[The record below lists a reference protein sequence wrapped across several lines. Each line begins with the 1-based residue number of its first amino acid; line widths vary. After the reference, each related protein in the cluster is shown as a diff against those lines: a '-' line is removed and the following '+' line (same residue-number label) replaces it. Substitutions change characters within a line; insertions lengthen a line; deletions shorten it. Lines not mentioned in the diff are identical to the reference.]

1 MFNPAGYNNHIH
13 TSATRGSTFQKGGTS
28 LLDKPQKVTLM
39 KKLFILLLV
48 LTTLLI
54 ACGPSDNNN
63 PAAVSD
69 NTTAE
74 KPAENG
80 VDPAP
85 PAAPTEELQF
95 AGDTPAPEFPVGL
108 DWLNSDPLALA
119 DLRGK
124 VVLLDFW
131 TYGCINCVH
140 VIPDLKAL
148 EEKYADEL
156 VVIGVHSAKFTHE
169 GETENIRRIILRYEL
184 EHPVIND
191 NNFQV
196 WNMYGARAW
205 PTFVLIDPAGN
216 VLGYHSGEGIYDLF
230 DFVIDGMINEFAD
243 VIDRT
248 PLDLVLERESLVDS
262 PLLFP
267 GKVLADEANN
277 RLFIADSNHN
287 RIVITDLDG
296 VVLEV
301 IGDGR
306 IGLQDGNYETAQF
319 FRPQGL
325 TLADPDTL
333 YVADTVNHVI
343 RRIDLNAKLVE
354 TVAGVGRQVYQTQ
367 TIGPALTMGLN
378 SPWDVLYHD
387 DIVYIAMAGQHQLW
401 AYDVTAQEVFLFAGS
416 GREELRDGPLH
427 VGGLNQP
434 SGLATDGEVVY
445 FADSEASAIRSAGI
459 GSDGQLRTIV
469 GTGLFDFGDLDGVG
483 DDVLLQHPLGVVYQ
497 DGLLFIADTYN
508 SKIKRIDPESR
519 ETTTILGGDES
530 GWQDGVDPLFDEPG
544 GLSISGD
551 RIYIADT
558 NNHVIRVANLET
570 SEVETLVLIDSAGLL
585 TRQPAGEAFTGQTI
599 ALEPQTVPAG
609 TGTIQLAVE
618 IPIGYKVNDLA
629 PFSMVW
635 NSDNEAVA
643 IGEIDA
649 TASIVNPTFPLEIPV
664 TFSEGETTL
673 TADLVIYYCE
683 AEAESLC
690 LIEQVRIIVPVMVTS
705 ESGSAELIVPHIIP
719 LPPDV

>member
-1 MFNPAGYNNHIH
+1 M
-13 TSATRGSTFQKGGTS
+13 
-28 LLDKPQKVTLM
+28 M
-39 KKLFILLLV
+39 KKLMLLV
-48 LTTLLI
+48 VVLVLGLV
-54 ACGPSDNNN
+54 ACGPSGENGAGETGQEVTVEKPEEAD
-63 PAAVSD
+63 ASE
-69 NTTAE
+69 TTAGGE
-74 KPAENG
+74 DLE
-80 VDPAP
+80 
-85 PAAPTEELQF
+85 F
-95 AGDTPAPEFPVGL
+95 AGDTPAPEFPAGL
-108 DWLNSDPLALA
+108 DWLNTDGPLALA

-169 GETENIRRIILRYEL
+169 GETDNIRQIILRYEL

-191 NNFQV
+191 NNFEV
-196 WNMYGARAW
+196 WNLYGARAW

-216 VLGYHSGEGIYDLF
+216 VLGYQSGEGIYDLF
-230 DFVIDGMINEFAD
+230 DFVIAGMIEAFEE

-267 GKVLADEANN
+267 GKVLADEENN

-287 RIVITDLDG
+287 RIVITDLEG

-325 TLADPDTL
+325 TLSDPDTL
-333 YVADTVNHVI
+333 YVADTENHVI
-343 RRIDLNAKLVE
+343 RRIDLSAKLVE
-354 TVAGVGRQVYQTQ
+354 TVAGVGRQVYMTSTQ
-367 TIGPALTMGLN
+367 GAARVTPLN

-387 DIVYIAMAGQHQLW
+387 GLVYIAMAGQHQLW
-401 AYDVTAQEVFLFAGS
+401 VYDITLEEVRLFAGS
-416 GREELRDGPLH
+416 GREELRDGPLQ

-445 FADSEASAIRSAGI
+445 FADSEASAIRSADIDTSGE
-459 GSDGQLRTIV
+459 LHTIV

-497 DGLLFIADTYN
+497 DGILHIVDTYN

-519 ETTTILGGDES
+519 ESVTVFGGAEA
-530 GWQDGVDPLFDEPG
+530 GWQDGAEALFNEPG

-551 RIYIADT
+551 LLYIADT
-558 NNHVIRVANLET
+558 NNHVIRVANLAT
-570 SEVETLVLIDSAGLL
+570 AEVETLVLIDVAGLL
-585 TRQPAGEAFTGQTI
+585 TRQPAGEAFMGQTI
-599 ALEPQTVPAG
+599 ALEPQVVPAG
-609 TGTIQLAVE
+609 EGVIRLEIE
-618 IPIGYKVNDLA
+618 IPAGYKVNDLA

-635 NSDNEAVA
+635 NTEAEVVA
-643 IGEIDA
+643 IGEADA
-649 TASIVNPTFPLEIPV
+649 SASVVNPTFPLEIAA
-664 TFSEGETTL
+664 TFAEGETTL

-690 LIEQVRIIVPVMVTS
+690 LIEQVRVIIPVMVSADAGAS
-705 ESGSAELIVPHIIP
+705 ELVVPHIIP
-719 LPPDV
+719 LPPDL